1 MLEISVPVTDVDP
14 FESDVILNSLD
25 IMRRELEPA
34 PILWLEKYGV
44 YVTGRYD
51 ITQAMLKD
59 WKNFTSTVKAFG
71 NRDFIRPLMVQ
82 EDPPDHSAH
91 RNEMM
96 KMFSPVAL
104 RDYEEYFNQQ
114 AEIMADEIVAKG
126 EVEAIADIA
135 SRFVLKVFPD
145 ILGVS
150 ETMDRQM
157 LLPWGELS
165 FNSTVPGSR
174 LYKENLERAG
184 HTIQWFQDEMRRENV
199 NPDKM
204 IGQIYK
210 LGDEGRLTPEEA
222 AVMVIVVFSA
232 GFDTSVLAIGNGLK
246 YLAEH
251 PDQWDMIRENPRLVR
266 TAFEETIRMDPPS
279 RLLGR
284 GVNEDMEFHG
294 VQLKK
299 GDKIATFLGV
309 ANRDPAAWEDPD
321 TFKVDRKRVMGHTSF
336 GVGIHACAGQALAR
350 MEFAAIVGALAK
362 RVKRIELTGECTRK
376 LNNQA
381 CGWDRVPLKLHPA

>member
-1 MLEISVPVTDVDP
+1 MFDTTVPVTEVDP
-14 FESDVILNSLD
+14 FEDEVILNSLEV
-25 IMRRELEPA
+25 MTRELGPA
-34 PILWLEKYGV
+34 PILWLEKYGL
-44 YVTGRYD
+44 YATGRYD
-51 ITQAMLKD
+51 ITQTMLKD
-59 WKNFTSTVKAFG
+59 WKSFTNTIKPFG
-71 NRDFIRPLMVQ
+71 NRDYIQPMMVQ
-82 EDPPDHSAH
+82 EDPPDHTAH

-104 RDYEEYFNQQ
+104 RGYEEYFNQQ

-126 EVEAIADIA
+126 EVEAIQDIA

-150 ETMDRQM
+150 ESMDRQM
-157 LLPWGELS
+157 LLPWAELA

-184 HTIQWFQDEMRRENV
+184 HTIEWFKGEMQREKV
-199 NPDKM
+199 DPEKM
-204 IGQIYK
+204 LGQIYRM
-210 LGDEGRLTPEEA
+210 GDDGRLTPEEA
-222 AVMVIVVFSA
+222 ATMVIVVFSA
-232 GFDTSVLAIGNGLK
+232 GFDTSILAIGNGLK
-246 YLAEH
+246 YLAEN

-299 GDKIATFLGV
+299 GDRIATFLGV
-309 ANRDPAAWEDPD
+309 ANRDPSAWDDPD
-321 TFKVDRKRVMGHTSF
+321 AFKVDRKRVMGHTSF
-336 GVGIHACAGQALAR
+336 GFGIHTCAGQALAR

-362 RVKRIELTGECTRK
+362 RVKRLEINVECIRK
-376 LNNQA
+376 LNNQS
-381 CGWDRVPLKLHPA
+381 CGWDSVPLKLHLA